1 MKWAPGR
8 SGHERAAAVL
18 ALLLCAA
25 LWLGAG
31 CAWLPDDLFE
41 DAEEEELLPELPPP
55 LDDCAVLTI
64 LIDTSREGAPDIAER
79 AREVMGQEFRRFG
92 ANISDS
98 PEGAYWSLMILAS
111 QNSRRDGFILSV
123 LLTARGGYEGY
134 GPGMN
139 VFKDDKDVS
148 AGGGSPEE
156 AEENPGREAPQPGEG
171 AGAGEA
177 AGSEGAS
184 ETEEAAGSEGDSD
197 TEEAAEERA
206 VATLYNG
213 IAFGPHAKLDRQ
225 SRVLAQ
231 QAYKAIYPAA
241 QRMCDYEDDEEQRE
255 QELEAQLPAPPEPL

>member
-1 MKWAPGR
+1 MKWAPGS

-31 CAWLPDDLFE
+31 CAWLPEDLW
-41 DAEEEELLPELPPP
+41 DATDEEELLPELPPP

-64 LIDTSREGAPDIAER
+64 LIDTSREGAPDVAER
-79 AREVMGQEFRRFG
+79 AREFMGQEFRRFG
-92 ANISDS
+92 ADITDS

-148 AGGGSPEE
+148 AGGGSPEAAEENEENQGRDAPESAEGAEAGE
-156 AEENPGREAPQPGEG
+156 AEE
-171 AGAGEA
+171 
-177 AGSEGAS
+177 SEGAS
-184 ETEEAAGSEGDSD
+184 ETEEAD
-197 TEEAAEERA
+197 ERA

-231 QAYKAIYPAA
+231 QAYTAIYPAA

-255 QELEAQLPAPPEPL
+255 QELESQLPAPPAPL